1 MPVKRCHSIR
11 TTSNMHNKNAPQK
24 RTTKTSAGNARVER
38 SGLVKEVSV
47 IGRVQPSLPAKFG
60 TLRKMSSRHLLMSA
74 SSLAAFTPF
83 SLLGY
88 EFTVDSTV
96 ASAMNSNT
104 VNSKNSSVEAVP
116 AGDARAGQMPD
127 VPQIWVSLPATEAP
141 ALIKPSL
148 NAQGEPSEASSQLD
162 DVLLLLSLAHAQD
175 IVRVSRPE
183 DNTREPASGA
193 NTEGDVTGRSA
204 CYHYRFGKLCQLVLA
219 PTWSEGRC
227 QHAALEHTYRRIQD
241 PQWQRQHA
249 QGACLRIVQSLGR
262 QVSLSS
268 AVSHAWWLLEHLFAL
283 NNNNWLSSHHIRTLA
298 PLEKVLYLLRRYVLT
313 DNGDTLSEADRQRCQ
328 RYVQTLHQLTYRA
341 QVNPALGQAA
351 LAVVHL
357 AEYCLLALVG
367 FGLPSDAHVRFDSVK
382 HFEEMCQQ
390 PEQLRAHML
399 NTVTPT

>member
-1 MPVKRCHSIR
+1 MYY
-11 TTSNMHNKNAPQK
+11 
-24 RTTKTSAGNARVER
+24 KTAAGNARVER
-38 SGLVKEVSV
+38 SGLLKKISV
-47 IGRVQPSLPAKFG
+47 IGRVQPSLLAKFG

-88 EFTVDSTV
+88 EFSVDSTA
-96 ASAMNSNT
+96 AST
-104 VNSKNSSVEAVP
+104 VNSTVNSSVEAVP
-116 AGDARAGQMPD
+116 AGDARAKQMPD
-127 VPQIWVSLPATEAP
+127 VPHVWVSLPATEAP
-141 ALIKPSL
+141 ARIKPSL
-148 NAQGEPSEASSQLD
+148 NAQGELAEASSQLD
-162 DVLLLLSLAHAQD
+162 DVLLLLSLAHGQD
-175 IVRVSRPE
+175 IVRAARPE
-183 DNTREPASGA
+183 DNTPEPASGTD
-193 NTEGDVTGRSA
+193 TERDVMGRSA
-204 CYHYRFGKLCQLVLA
+204 CHHYRFGKLCQVVLA

-227 QHAALEHTYRRIQD
+227 QHTALEHTYRRIQD

-268 AVSHAWWLLEHLFAL
+268 ALSHAWWLLEHLFAL
-283 NNNNWLSSHHIRTLA
+283 NNNSWLSSHHIRTLA

-328 RYVQTLHQLTYRA
+328 RYVQTLHQLTFRA

-382 HFEEMCQQ
+382 HFEETCQQ
-390 PEQLRAHML
+390 PDQLRAYVV
-399 NTVTPT
+399 NAIAPT